1 MPKQHEKISQVDVCG
16 VGLNATDIILEL
28 PRFPAS
34 NSKLQC
40 NSVSVLPGGQ
50 VASAL
55 VACRRWGRTARYV
68 GSVGDDAAAEM
79 QERELRASHIEAH
92 LIRHHKCTSLHSYIL
107 LDSRSGE
114 RTILSHHDPRLALRP
129 SQLKREWISN
139 SRLLLVDGHD
149 AEAATAAAKWARK
162 LQIPVVA
169 DIDTRYPGVE
179 VLLEHTDYLF
189 SSQDFPKRFT
199 KNSNLLQAL
208 REISRRFGCRI
219 TGATLGSLGAVAWDG
234 IRFHYSPGFSVHAVD
249 TTGAG
254 DVFHAGVAYGMLKG
268 WDLSR
273 ILEFSNAAAAL
284 NCTALGARGGIKSLA
299 AIRNLIAKGKR
310 SGCDFSAIESG
321 RHEHQ

>member
-1 MPKQHEKISQVDVCG
+1 MAKRSNKLLQVDVCG
-16 VGLNATDIILEL
+16 VGLNAADTILEL

-34 NSKLQC
+34 NSKLAC
-40 NSVSVLPGGQ
+40 NSVNVLPGGQ

-55 VACRRWGRTARYV
+55 VACRAWGLTARYV
-68 GSVGDDAAAEM
+68 GSVGDDAASEM
-79 QERELRASHIEAH
+79 HEREFRSHHIEAH
-92 LIRHHKCTSLHSYIL
+92 LIRHKKRASPHSYIL

-114 RTILSHHDPRLALRP
+114 RTILSQRDPQLELKA
-129 SQLKREWISN
+129 SQLQRGWISY

-149 AEAATAAAKWARK
+149 TEAAAQAAKWAREA
-162 LQIPVVA
+162 QIPVVA

-208 REISRRFGCRI
+208 REISRRFGCRVA
-219 TGATLGSLGAVAWDG
+219 GSTLGSFGAVAWDG
-234 IRFHYSPGFSVHAVD
+234 IRAHYSPGFSVQAVD

-254 DVFHAGVAYGMLKG
+254 DVFHAGLAYGILKG
-268 WDLSR
+268 WDTPR
-273 ILEFSNAAAAL
+273 MLEFSNAAAAL

-299 AIRNLIAKGKR
+299 AICNLIAKGKR
-310 SGCDFSAIESG
+310 SAGNFSAIDSEA
-321 RHEHQ
+321 Q

>member
-1 MPKQHEKISQVDVCG
+1 MAKRGARLLQVDICG
-16 VGLNATDIILEL
+16 VGLNATDTILEL
-28 PRFPAS
+28 PHFPAAD
-34 NSKLQC
+34 SKLSC
-40 NSVSVLPGGQ
+40 NSVSVMPGGQ

-55 VACRRWGRTARYV
+55 VACRRWGLTARYV
-68 GSVGDDAAAEM
+68 GSVGDDAASEM
-79 QERELRASHIEAH
+79 QESEFRSCHIEAH
-92 LIRHHKCTSLHSYIL
+92 LIRHRKCTSLHSYVL

-114 RTILSHHDPRLALRP
+114 RTILSHHDPHLALRP

-149 AEAATAAAKWARK
+149 TEAATAAAKWARES
-162 LQIPVVA
+162 QITVVA
-169 DIDTRYPGVE
+169 DIDARYPGVE
-179 VLLEHTDYLF
+179 VLLEHTDYLV

-199 KNSNLLQAL
+199 KNSDLLQAL
-208 REISRRFGCRI
+208 REISRRFGCHV

-234 IRFHYSPGFSVHAVD
+234 IRFHYSPGFSVRAVD

-254 DVFHAGVAYGMLKG
+254 DVFHAGVAYGILKG
-268 WDLSR
+268 WDISR

-310 SGCDFSAIESG
+310 SASDFSAIDTEAK
-321 RHEHQ
+321 